1 VNRGRHTLT
10 AAASALA
17 LVGTAS
23 LGSQPVA
30 RGGAVPQWE
39 LLASPAAVG
48 SMAPQIT
55 AEGGRAILSWIE
67 GAGSAMALKFAE
79 RSATGWSPVR
89 VVASGDQLMANS
101 ADVPSV
107 IVLGPTSLVAAWLE
121 QHGEDPEAYDIRLS
135 WSIDTGRTWS
145 KPVSP
150 HHDGTQTQHGFVSLF
165 KVAGGGVGLVWL
177 DGRAFQAT
185 PSNASMS
192 LRATTYS
199 PEPNPVQKA
208 ETLVDAR
215 VCDCCPLSTAV
226 TADGVIV
233 AYRDR
238 SPDDVRD
245 IAVSRLSNGRWT
257 APVRV
262 HEDGWKIAACPVNGP
277 AVSARGRDV
286 AVAWS
291 TVVQGRGRALV
302 AFSKDSG
309 RTFGEAFRVDDEQS
323 MGRPQIAWLDD
334 GAVAVSWV
342 EFSDGR
348 SQFRLRRIDS
358 SGIRSPAATIADGM
372 GAQHP
377 RLARRQDELLLAWV
391 ENTRGTTRVRT
402 AHAPANFE
410 PGRKN

>member
-1 VNRGRHTLT
+1 MGNR
-10 AAASALA
+10 S
-17 LVGTAS
+17 V
-23 LGSQPVA
+23 GSQPMA

-55 AEGGRAILSWIE
+55 VEGGRAILSWIE
-67 GAGSAMALKFAE
+67 GAGPAMALKFAE
-79 RSATGWSPVR
+79 RSATGWSPLR
-89 VVASGDQLMANS
+89 VVASGAQLMANS

-107 IVLGPTSLVAAWLE
+107 MALGPTSLVAAWLE
-121 QHGEDPEAYDIRLS
+121 KNGPDPEAYDIRLAWSTDEGRS
-135 WSIDTGRTWS
+135 WS
-145 KPVSP
+145 KAVSP
-150 HHDGTQTQHGFVSLF
+150 HHDGTQTQHGFVSMF
-165 KVAGGGVGLVWL
+165 KVAGGGLGLVWL
-177 DGRAFQAT
+177 DGRAFQAALAG
-185 PSNASMS
+185 ASMS
-192 LRATTYS
+192 LRSATYT
-199 PEPNPVQKA
+199 PGPNPAQRSEA
-208 ETLVDAR
+208 LVDAR
-215 VCDCCPLSTAV
+215 VCDCCPLSTAA
-226 TADGVIV
+226 TADGVLV

-291 TVVQGRGRALV
+291 TVAQGRGRALV

-323 MGRPQIAWLDD
+323 MGRPQIASLDD

-358 SGIRSPAATIADGM
+358 AGIRSPAATIADGM

-391 ENTRGTTRVRT
+391 ENTRGTTRVRLAT
-402 AHAPANFE
+402 AQANFE
-410 PGRKN
+410 LGRKK

>member
-1 VNRGRHTLT
+1 M
-10 AAASALA
+10 
-17 LVGTAS
+17 S
-23 LGSQPVA
+23 L
-30 RGGAVPQWE
+30 
-39 LLASPAAVG
+39 
-48 SMAPQIT
+48 
-55 AEGGRAILSWIE
+55 
-67 GAGSAMALKFAE
+67 
-79 RSATGWSPVR
+79 RSAT
-89 VVASGDQLMANS
+89 
-101 ADVPSV
+101 
-107 IVLGPTSLVAAWLE
+107 
-121 QHGEDPEAYDIRLS
+121 Y
-135 WSIDTGRTWS
+135 
-145 KPVSP
+145 
-150 HHDGTQTQHGFVSLF
+150 
-165 KVAGGGVGLVWL
+165 
-177 DGRAFQAT
+177 T
-185 PSNASMS
+185 PG
-192 LRATTYS
+192 
-199 PEPNPVQKA
+199 PNPAQRSEA
-208 ETLVDAR
+208 LVDAR
-215 VCDCCPLSTAV
+215 VCDCCPLSTAA
-226 TADGVIV
+226 TADGVLV

-291 TVVQGRGRALV
+291 TVAQGRGRALV

-323 MGRPQIAWLDD
+323 MGRPQIASLDD

-358 SGIRSPAATIADGM
+358 AGIRSPAATIADGM

-391 ENTRGTTRVRT
+391 ENTRGTTRVRLAT
-402 AHAPANFE
+402 APANFE
-410 PGRKN
+410 LGRKN